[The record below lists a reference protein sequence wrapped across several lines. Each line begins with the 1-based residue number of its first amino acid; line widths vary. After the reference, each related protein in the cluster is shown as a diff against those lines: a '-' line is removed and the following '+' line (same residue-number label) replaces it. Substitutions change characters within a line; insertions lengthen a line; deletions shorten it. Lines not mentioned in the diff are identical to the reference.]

1 MKISTRVIIG
11 FGFSL
16 AMTICVAAVGWR
28 ALDQSDQALALERV
42 GGSALANLSE
52 AVALE
57 VSGRGQDA
65 AEQTTL
71 LNQKLR
77 ELTADLTRMQQN
89 PALASVSQQA
99 RQSLIVFEQN
109 ATGLRTNLHASE
121 TATAAMER
129 LLLDIDLFI
138 AQLLNR
144 QSPILSDAKANV
156 ETALQTTKTVDLL
169 ITAQG
174 VIDQRIRDFMLALE
188 TYLFTNDETSE
199 QAAGAGI
206 RAVFLDAIKLKRT
219 ASPFPAVETN
229 PIMITVTSLQREF
242 KTFTEIAASVRA
254 LQAQSVSIEQQLTD
268 ASTSFGDTVARMVRF
283 QEARVAAARANEAT
297 SGVVLAREQELAL
310 LVGFAER
317 NAQARLLEQR
327 YLRTNEA
334 EDGSAIAGATRALF
348 VQGLRLRPA
357 FGNGPTAAFLQR
369 AMAATSGYQAVISE
383 YIKLVEQR
391 QAAADQLRSQRELLN
406 SEAVKLLQENQK
418 LYRDTRY
425 IRGNNG
431 FTILQAMKHL
441 GSVREVLATSVE
453 LNDRANTTGI
463 RITNFVREK
472 DPALLDSVLV
482 ALDELEAIYKKDL
495 AVIRNTR
502 LIDPVAFEE
511 EVGAKIT
518 AARMRFD
525 DLVGLLAATAS
536 AKAAMVG
543 AREDTSKSLQDA
555 IALLQSTA
563 GEARDMATWLLA
575 GGALIALVIGMI
587 AATIITR
594 AIARPLKAMT
604 SAMDQLANGDLST
617 EISGTERKDE
627 IGAMATAVLVFKE
640 NALEVKRLEREA
652 QAQQATAE
660 EQRQAAL
667 QEMVR
672 VVETESG
679 AAVGA
684 IGDSAG
690 LLNSDADALSTTA
703 GRLKE
708 SSKAVAAAA
717 HEALINAEIT
727 AGSAQEL
734 SSSNNEM
741 RRQVESANSFIAEAA
756 QSGALA
762 EDKVRSLLDEVQRIG
777 EVAAIITSIS
787 KQTNLLALNAT
798 IEAARAGEAGKGFT
812 VVASEV
818 KNLATQTSTSTDE
831 IYAQIRTVQS
841 ITDDTVS
848 LVQAIIAKVRAIDEL
863 AVAVSAAVSQQQQA
877 SEEIARN
884 VAEAAAASRSVSE
897 QISDVAK
904 EAEHTDERSVVIR
917 AAVERVSGS
926 AHDLQQKISE
936 VVRSHAA
943 G

>member
-1 MKISTRVIIG
+1 
-11 FGFSL
+11 
-16 AMTICVAAVGWR
+16 
-28 ALDQSDQALALERV
+28 
-42 GGSALANLSE
+42 
-52 AVALE
+52 
-57 VSGRGQDA
+57 
-65 AEQTTL
+65 
-71 LNQKLR
+71 
-77 ELTADLTRMQQN
+77 
-89 PALASVSQQA
+89 
-99 RQSLIVFEQN
+99 
-109 ATGLRTNLHASE
+109 
-121 TATAAMER
+121 
-129 LLLDIDLFI
+129 
-138 AQLLNR
+138 
-144 QSPILSDAKANV
+144 
-156 ETALQTTKTVDLL
+156 
-169 ITAQG
+169 
-174 VIDQRIRDFMLALE
+174 
-188 TYLFTNDETSE
+188 
-199 QAAGAGI
+199 
-206 RAVFLDAIKLKRT
+206 
-219 ASPFPAVETN
+219 
-229 PIMITVTSLQREF
+229 MITVTSLQREF

-391 QAAADQLRSQRELLN
+391 QLWSQRELLN

-441 GSVREVLATSVE
+441 GSAREVLATSVE

-640 NALEVKRLEREA
+640 NALEVKRLDQEA

-717 HEALINAEIT
+717 HEALINAETT

-926 AHDLQQKISE
+926 ANDLQRKISE